1 MIPSRIYLIIAFLVL
16 GDVMTT
22 HVNMIVFG
30 ERFGELGLIANFLMV
45 YFGESWPFAMF
56 LVEMVIFGTVTFLF
70 SRGNNTLRIG
80 TKRLSLVYF
89 PALALSMLIGN
100 NLLQILIFTSTF

>member
-22 HVNMIVFG
+22 HVNAIVFG
-30 ERFGELGLIANFLMV
+30 ERFGELGLIANFLMRM
-45 YFGESWPFAMF
+45 FGESWPFAMF
-56 LVEMVIFGTVTFLF
+56 PVEMTIFGIATFLF
-70 SRGNNTLRIG
+70 SRGSNALRIG
-80 TKRLSLVYF
+80 TKRLSLAYF

-100 NLLQILIFTSTF
+100 NLLQILIFTNIF